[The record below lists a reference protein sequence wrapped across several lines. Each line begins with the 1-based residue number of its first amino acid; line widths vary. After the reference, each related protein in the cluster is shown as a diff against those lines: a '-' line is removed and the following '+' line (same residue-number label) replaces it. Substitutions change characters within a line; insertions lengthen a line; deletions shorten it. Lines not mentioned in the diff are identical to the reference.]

1 MIFIISTAGRLR
13 VWSVET
19 GKLLN
24 VIPAHV
30 QDMHIRG
37 LCTTSDGLCIVTASL
52 DHNIKLWR
60 ADTLQHQATLTGHT
74 DTVYSVVATS
84 T

>member
-1 MIFIISTAGRLR
+1 M
-13 VWSVET
+13 WSVET
-19 GKLLN
+19 GKSLEI
-24 VIPAHV
+24 IPAHDR
-30 QDMHIRG
+30 DMSIRG
-37 LCTTSDGLCIVTASL
+37 LCTTKDGLYIATASL

-74 DTVYSVVATS
+74 DTVYCVVATS

>member
-1 MIFIISTAGRLR
+1 M
-13 VWSVET
+13 WSVKT
-19 GKLLN
+19 GKSLEI
-24 VIPAHV
+24 IPAH
-30 QDMHIRG
+30 DRNMHIRG
-37 LCTTSDGLCIVTASL
+37 LCTTKDGLYIATASL

-74 DTVYSVVATS
+74 DTVYCVVATS